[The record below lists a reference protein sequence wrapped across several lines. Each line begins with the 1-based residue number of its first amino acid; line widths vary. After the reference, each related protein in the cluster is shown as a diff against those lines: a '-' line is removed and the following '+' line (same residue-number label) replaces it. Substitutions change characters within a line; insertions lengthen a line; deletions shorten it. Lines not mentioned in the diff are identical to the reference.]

1 MAFPERFVH
10 VWSILKGLLK
20 ASMVGFTL
28 LSRFTT
34 ICRTN
39 KKTRRLDVS
48 RRPTDLRG
56 IVETGCWRSS
66 RQRGAHGT
74 ARHSPLH
81 APAAR
86 PALQPPD
93 NCTPPQASFLCFLFP
108 RPLSFFLPLPR
119 GFFRSDQI
127 RWLVSRATRLTT
139 LHHSAMLGPS
149 HPGTSNAYLWALRSP
164 GVLHRSLLRLL
175 YHP

>member
-10 VWSILKGLLK
+10 VWSSLKGLLK

-39 KKTRRLDVS
+39 KKSRRLDVS

-66 RQRGAHGT
+66 RQRGAHDT

-108 RPLSFFLPLPR
+108 RPLSSPSARFLQI
-119 GFFRSDQI
+119 RSDQM
-127 RWLVSRATRLTT
+127 VSFTRYATHDATPFCNAGPLTPR
-139 LHHSAMLGPS
+139 HI
-149 HPGTSNAYLWALRSP
+149 
-164 GVLHRSLLRLL
+164 
-175 YHP
+175 

>member
-39 KKTRRLDVS
+39 KTTRRLDVS

-66 RQRGAHGT
+66 RQRGAHGI

-86 PALQPPD
+86 PAFQPPD
-93 NCTPPQASFLCFLFP
+93 NCTPPQASFLYFLFP
-108 RPLSFFLPLPR
+108 RPLSSPSARFLQI
-119 GFFRSDQI
+119 RSDQ
-127 RWLVSRATRLTT
+127 RLVSRATRLTT